1 MAKTKQDK
9 STGGKAPKKHPSTKT
24 SRKSAP
30 YRSRS
35 DTVALQEIRS
45 DQKSSE
51 LLKKSH
57 KISPAPGNWQN
68 LPQHIFGEIVSSLND
83 MTCLA
88 DLPKCRQVCQSW
100 NVMMSLMT
108 KYEKDTIRSEPESL
122 AVQIRKKWDNHH
134 HPSLP
139 EIVTAA
145 KLAHDGMLCSV
156 KYLYLMDMD
165 LASVPAKHLASLV
178 ACVTEF
184 VFIFNVINC
193 DPVIIRKIAKKRGIR
208 WRWC

>member
-1 MAKTKQDK
+1 M
-9 STGGKAPKKHPSTKT
+9 S
-24 SRKSAP
+24 SA
-30 YRSRS
+30 
-35 DTVALQEIRS
+35 
-45 DQKSSE
+45 
-51 LLKKSH
+51 
-57 KISPAPGNWQN
+57 GNWQN
-68 LPQHIFGEIVSSLND
+68 LPNHVFDEVI
-83 MTCLA
+83 MTMMGGDILQNVH
-88 DLPKCRQVCQSW
+88 KCRQVCQSW

-122 AVQIRKKWDNHH
+122 AAQIREKWNNHH
-134 HPSLP
+134 HPGLP

-165 LASVPAKHLASLV
+165 LASVPADHLASLV

-193 DPVIIRKIAKKRGIR
+193 DPVILPKEG
-208 WRWC
+208 

>member
-1 MAKTKQDK
+1 MARTKQTK
-9 STGGKAPKKHPSTKT
+9 STGGKAPKKQLITRAVRKEA
-24 SRKSAP
+24 SR
-30 YRSRS
+30 RF
-35 DTVALQEIRS
+35 
-45 DQKSSE
+45 
-51 LLKKSH
+51 KKPQRH
-57 KISPAPGNWQN
+57 RPGNWQN
-68 LPQHIFGEIVSSLND
+68 FPNHVFGDI
-83 MTCLA
+83 MTMMGRESIQ
-88 DLPKCRQVCQSW
+88 DIKKCRQVSQSW

-122 AVQIRKKWDNHH
+122 AAQIREKWDNHH

-156 KYLYLMDMD
+156 KYLYLTDMD
-165 LASVPAKHLASLV
+165 LASVPADHLASLV

-193 DPVIIRKIAKKRGIR
+193 NPVIIRKITKKRGIR
-208 WRWC
+208 MRWF